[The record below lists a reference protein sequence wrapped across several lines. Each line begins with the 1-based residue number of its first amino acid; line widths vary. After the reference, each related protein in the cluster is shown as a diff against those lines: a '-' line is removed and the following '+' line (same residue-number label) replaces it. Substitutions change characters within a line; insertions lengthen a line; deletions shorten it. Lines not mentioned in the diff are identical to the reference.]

1 MWVVARGGRR
11 AGVADGMTSKSFA
24 YRVALRY
31 SGGMTDVERPSVAV
45 MTATILGVSELPEF
59 LGVQRTTVH
68 VWGYRKQLPPPD
80 FVSINGFKAWYR
92 QTVIRWAAETGRL
105 PVWLEA
111 EGGPWVPAGGYKRPR
126 RTKAEMAAAA
136 VR

>member
-1 MWVVARGGRR
+1 
-11 AGVADGMTSKSFA
+11 
-24 YRVALRY
+24 
-31 SGGMTDVERPSVAV
+31 